1 MMSDS
6 IKFNRPG
13 TCPKCGTESI
23 RTYNLESAEQYQYV
37 RRCKC
42 NHCKCEW
49 SEMYVFERKRID
61 KAGVDVEVTDA
72 PVERNFLFTVGE
84 VFRHAGKTFYCTTS
98 GGGIVQYLRINEPRE
113 DMMFRASDGRL
124 YQYLF
129 DPDRRGRRGCA
140 CEAGTMRCDDI
151 QQELFGRDCAEGEIW
166 IPVDEG
172 K

>member
-13 TCPKCGTESI
+13 VCPNCGTESI

-49 SEMYVFERKRID
+49 SEVYVFERKRID
-61 KAGVDVEVTDA
+61 KDGVDVETTAVPA
-72 PVERNFLFTVGE
+72 EHNFLFTVGE

-98 GGGIVQYLRINEPRE
+98 GGGIIQYLRINEPRE
-113 DMMFRASDGRL
+113 DMLFRAYNEKL
-124 YQYLF
+124 YQFIEDAEPHYK
-129 DPDRRGRRGCA
+129 RVCA
-140 CEAGTMRCDDI
+140 CTIPGPSCDDI
-151 QQELFGRDCAEGEIW
+151 QQELFGRNCVEGEFW
-166 IPVDEG
+166 LPVDEG

>member
-13 TCPKCGTESI
+13 VCPNCGTESI
-23 RTYNLESAEQYQYV
+23 RVYNLDPVEHYQYV

-61 KAGVDVEVTDA
+61 KDSVDVEVTDA

-84 VFRHAGKTFYCTTS
+84 VFRHAGKTFYCTTD
-98 GGGIVQYLRINEPRE
+98 GRGVVQYLRINEPE
-113 DMMFRASDGRL
+113 ENMLFRASDGRL

-140 CEAGTMRCDDI
+140 CEAGTVRCDDI

>member
-1 MMSDS
+1 MMSDF

-13 TCPKCGTESI
+13 VCPKCGTESI
-23 RTYNLESAEQYQYV
+23 RVYNLDPVEHYQCV

-49 SEMYVFERKRID
+49 SEVYVFERKRIGLN
-61 KAGVDVEVTDA
+61 GVDVETTAA

-84 VFRHAGKTFYCTTS
+84 VFRYAGKTFYCATD
-98 GGGIVQYLRINEPRE
+98 GRGIVQYLRINEPRE

-140 CEAGTMRCDDI
+140 CEAGTVRCDDI

>member
-49 SEMYVFERKRID
+49 SEVYVFERKRID
-61 KAGVDVEVTDA
+61 KDGVDVEATAVPA
-72 PVERNFLFTVGE
+72 EHNFLFTVGE
-84 VFRHAGKTFYCTTS
+84 VFRHAGKTFYCATD
-98 GGGIVQYLRINEPRE
+98 GRGIVQYLRINETRE
-113 DMMFRASDGRL
+113 DMMFRASNGKL
-124 YQYLF
+124 YQF
-129 DPDRRGRRGCA
+129 ITDADPRRKCNCA
-140 CEAGTMRCDDI
+140 CKSPGPGCDAI
-151 QQELFGRDCAEGEIW
+151 QQELFGRDCADGEVW
-166 IPVDEG
+166 IPIDEG
-172 K
+172 R

>member
-1 MMSDS
+1 MMSDF

-13 TCPKCGTESI
+13 ACPKCGTESI
-23 RTYNLESAEQYQYV
+23 RVYNLDPVEHYQYV

-61 KAGVDVEVTDA
+61 KDGVDVEVTDA

-98 GGGIVQYLRINEPRE
+98 GGGVVQYLRINEPRE

-140 CEAGTMRCDDI
+140 CEAGTVRCDDI

>member
-13 TCPKCGTESI
+13 TCPNCGTEAI
-23 RTYNLESAEQYQYV
+23 RTYTLDPAEQYQYV

-49 SEMYVFERKRID
+49 SEIYVFERKRID
-61 KAGVDVEVTDA
+61 LNGVDVETTDA
-72 PVERNFLFTVGE
+72 PAEHNFLHTVGE
-84 VFRHAGKTFYCTTS
+84 VFRHEGKTFYCTTD
-98 GGGIVQYLRINEPRE
+98 GRGVVQYLRINYPRE
-113 DMMFRASDGRL
+113 DMLYRASDGKL
-124 YQYLF
+124 YQYLC
-129 DPDRRGRRGCA
+129 DPDRYGTRVCA
-140 CEAGTMRCDDI
+140 CESGKLTCDAI
-151 QQELFGRDCAEGEIW
+151 QQELFGRDCVEGEIW